1 MAREITAFQI
11 RCIDGTIENY
21 PSIIERKQLDRLEG
35 MTILLAA
42 VDTGS
47 LSAASRQ
54 LRIPL
59 ATVSRRVSDLERHLK
74 ARLLFRGNRRL
85 VLTDAGR
92 DYVASCRRI
101 LEDIGE
107 AERVVAG
114 EFRAPQGE
122 LNLSVPVVM
131 GRIHVMPVV
140 VEFLRSYP
148 DIRLRVQLT
157 DRNVNLL
164 EEHVDI
170 ALRVGELPDSSMIG
184 TRIGLVRQVLC
195 ASPDYLKSRGVP
207 RKPADLKLHDCIAYE
222 EFVGGNKWLFRTK
235 SGSDRVVIPSRLT
248 VNSADAAISAA
259 VGGSGIARV
268 LKYHVD
274 EYVQSRTLVVLLEK
288 YEPSPIP
295 FSLITYGQRQIPL
308 KLRAFLDFAVP
319 RLRERLGYTSQ
330 LQPASG

>member
-1 MAREITAFQI
+1 M
-11 RCIDGTIENY
+11 
-21 PSIIERKQLDRLEG
+21 DRLEG

-47 LSAASRQ
+47 LSAASRR

-74 ARLLFRGNRRL
+74 ARLLLRGNRKL

-92 DYVASCRRI
+92 DYVTSCRRI

-107 AERVVAG
+107 AERVAAG

-122 LNLSVPVVM
+122 LNFSVPVVM

-148 DIRLRVQLT
+148 DIRMRVHLT

-164 EEHVDI
+164 DEHFDL

-195 ASPDYLKSRGVP
+195 ASPGYLKSHGALKR
-207 RKPADLKLHDCIAYE
+207 PADLKSHDFIAYE
-222 EFVGGNKWLFRTK
+222 DFVGGNKWLFQTK
-235 SGSDRVVIPSRLT
+235 TGPQRITIPWRLT
-248 VNSADAAISAA
+248 VNSADAAIIAA
-259 VGGSGIARV
+259 IGGAGIARV
-268 LKYHVD
+268 LRYHID
-274 EYVQSRTLVVLLEK
+274 EHVQSGALVTLLEK
-288 YEPSPIP
+288 YEPPPIP
-295 FSLITYGQRQIPL
+295 FALITHGQRQIPL
-308 KLRAFLDFAVP
+308 KLRAFLDYAVP
-319 RLRERLGYTSQ
+319 RLRERLGYKS
-330 LQPASG
+330 